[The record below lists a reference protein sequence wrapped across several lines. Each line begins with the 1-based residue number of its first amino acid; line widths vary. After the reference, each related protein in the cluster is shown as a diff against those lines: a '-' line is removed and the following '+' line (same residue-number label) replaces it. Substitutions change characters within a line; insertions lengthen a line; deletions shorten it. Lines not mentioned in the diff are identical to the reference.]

1 MAVVV
6 ARGGAAMT
14 SMDEAGGR
22 RRRQRRCVGPSLPL
36 GVRAAVC
43 ANPLFQVTLLDWV
56 FQHWIPRNATSHHKD
71 CLTKRAVGE
80 RVVGKQARKCTLMR
94 VACDVGEVSPL
105 LSSLTLLV

>member
-1 MAVVV
+1 MLVMAMGMVVV
-6 ARGGAAMT
+6 RGGAAMT

-56 FQHWIPRNATSHHKD
+56 FQHWIPRNVTPHHKD

-80 RVVGKQARKCTLMR
+80 RAVGK
-94 VACDVGEVSPL
+94 
-105 LSSLTLLV
+105 